1 MILYHLINSNIPNT
15 LPNAVRERFQ
25 FKQTFEFV
33 SPYSQIWP
41 PTSTNDSEHT
51 DWGITHSAIKHSLPK
66 LSSITTLQCVEIMRQ
81 NRKKIKHKTKKNK
94 VSNAP

>member
-1 MILYHLINSNIPNT
+1 MILYHLIKSNIPNT

-51 DWGITHSAIKHSLPK
+51 DQKVLIIKVFILEG
-66 LSSITTLQCVEIMRQ
+66 L
-81 NRKKIKHKTKKNK
+81 RKGD
-94 VSNAP
+94 S